1 MATIADL
8 LDERSIDLS
17 LSSGDKDDVI
27 ERMVDLVDASGALLD
42 RDVLIKAVRAREE
55 AGTTGLGDGIA
66 IPHGKC
72 DGVDRPALAFA
83 RSDEGVSWGAPDGSL
98 ANLVFLIAVPE
109 AAAGNAA
116 TTSAGVESGA
126 YELTYTLIAPF
137 KVPTIFVLVGASKVP
152 SVVLAKAE
160 VVAD

>member
-17 LSSGDKDDVI
+17 LSSGDKDDAI

-72 DGVDRPALAFA
+72 DGVDRPVLAFA
-83 RSDEGVSWGAPDGSL
+83 RSDEGVRWGAPDGSL
-98 ANLVFLIAVPE
+98 ASLVFLIAVPE
-109 AAAGNAA
+109 AAAGNEHLRILASLARSLVKADFRNQLLAA
-116 TTSAGVESGA
+116 STPQEVRE
-126 YELTYTLIAPF
+126 
-137 KVPTIFVLVGASKVP
+137 
-152 SVVLAKAE
+152 VLAGISA
-160 VVAD
+160 

>member
-17 LSSGDKDDVI
+17 LSSGDKDDAI

-83 RSDEGVSWGAPDGSL
+83 RSDEGVRWGAPDGSL
-98 ANLVFLIAVPE
+98 ALSLIH
-109 AAAGNAA
+109 
-116 TTSAGVESGA
+116 
-126 YELTYTLIAPF
+126 I
-137 KVPTIFVLVGASKVP
+137 
-152 SVVLAKAE
+152 
-160 VVAD
+160 